1 MDRATLDR
9 LVAKG
14 FEFDQRYYELADVQ
28 TKNQENASDHTHI
41 IKVNAKQEK
50 STSGKENFTV
60 SVTLSNEH
68 YKKNVEVEI
77 DGKIFQAYRKSATF
91 NLSTFFAKISIEMP
105 FAFEYKDYT
114 LTAKLSDVD
123 GTVSDLKEITVR
135 VKKAETDIHLIEIDE
150 DSYERYIRKVFH
162 KIRNFKILKRN
173 VDIKMSIYVYQ
184 VLDFNLNDQKISRII
199 MQVKNNGYTDIN
211 LTKIKDIETTKT
223 NISDVYTG
231 FIIDDK
237 LGFYFDSKEDKD
249 LVLNYL
255 NGKGEDKF
263 IPAFSKLNLKTIQSE
278 IKQRVLNP
286 GLINQSSTPL
296 CGVAIICNLI
306 AKYYKL
312 EYQYLIEDLYNY
324 AEAFFGKNNY
334 LVLPRNSI
342 TEQNYQVGFNEKD
355 YPKNMPQADYVLLTS
370 IKNSENKVFSYN
382 GLFQF
387 GGIST
392 SSEIHTLLNKMLICK
407 EVEDKTSL
415 LGLNMQEIL
424 LLIEMDNNYSQNYD
438 CLMLIDSNLLDN
450 NKNESTT
457 RPNHWISFK
466 GELNH
471 DFTTNKITF
480 KLFTWGQGDGK
491 IYTINQDVFM
501 KHFYGYIKVKVK

>member
-1 MDRATLDR
+1 MTRETLDKLR
-9 LVAKG
+9 ALG
-14 FEFDQRYYELADVQ
+14 MNLGPQYDILADTLENSRKNDAKNCKIIRIL
-28 TKNQENASDHTHI
+28 TKQDNSSNGSYKI
-41 IKVNAKQEK
+41 ISSIHL
-50 STSGKENFTV
+50 STD
-60 SVTLSNEH
+60 H
-68 YKKNVEVEI
+68 YKERVEIEI
-77 DGKIFQAYRKSATF
+77 DGKSVQAFQKGTTF
-91 NLSTFFAKISIEMP
+91 NQSTFFAEVNIEMP
-105 FAFEYKDYT
+105 FAFEYKDYK
-114 LTAKLSDVD
+114 LTAKLLNSD
-123 GTVSDLKEITVR
+123 GIITDSSETL
-135 VKKAETDIHLIEIDE
+135 VKIRKTENITNEVDE
-150 DSYERYIRKVFH
+150 DDKERYIRKILH
-162 KIRNFKILKRN
+162 KIRNSKISKRN
-173 VDIKMSIYVYQ
+173 VDIRMINYAYQ
-184 VLDFNLNDQKISRII
+184 ILNFNLNDKRVSRII

-211 LTKIKDIETTKT
+211 IAKIKDIETTKT

-249 LVLNYL
+249 FVLNYL

-278 IKQRVLNP
+278 IKQRQLNP

-296 CGVAIICNLI
+296 CGVAIVCNLI

-342 TEQNYQVGFNEKD
+342 TGQNYQVGFNEKD

-382 GLFQF
+382 GLNQF

-392 SSEIHTLLNKMLICK
+392 PSEIHTLLNKMLLCK
-407 EVEDKTSL
+407 EVDDKTSL
-415 LGLNMQEIL
+415 FGLNMQEIL
-424 LLIEMDNNYSQNYD
+424 LLIEMDNNYSQGYA
-438 CLMLIDSNLLDN
+438 CLMLIDGNLLDN
-450 NKNESTT
+450 NINESSF

-466 GELNH
+466 GDLNH